1 MFKIIKR
8 IFDLLD
14 SNQKKKLLFAQ
25 LLLVF
30 AAIFE
35 LLGVISIAPLIQLI
49 SDEKILS
56 NESILVTKIYYF
68 FNFSSYSNFIQI
80 VSVIVLSIFVINFI
94 VALYTIYFI
103 SKFAQEV
110 GNYLKTKL
118 FKNYSLE
125 PWIFH
130 SQRETSSIVNKI
142 HHEANRV
149 SQSGI
154 LPLLTINAKM
164 LIGSAIIVFIFFYNP
179 EVSTICFLVFFLSYY
194 LIFKIIKKKI
204 DNDGLQLS
212 NTASEMYKKI
222 LETFGGIKETI
233 LHKKQ
238 KKFHDEFQNKAR
250 QYSKAAISIQFFQNS
265 PKFLLELLAFSIIIV
280 SILFISFTSL
290 ENNLKNSLPIMAVYT
305 FAGYKLLPIFQAVYH
320 GLLSIRSCG
329 AAINNI
335 HQEVVGKN
343 DLTFKDKKI
352 SENKNFELKDKIK
365 LDNVSFSYL
374 NSVKPAV
381 KNISLVIPAN
391 NLISIVGPSGAGKST
406 ILDIVLGLIEPQNGK
421 ILIDDMP
428 IKKNI
433 EPYQNNI
440 SYVGQNIF
448 LQNDTVKANIC
459 FGIDENKIDKN
470 KLLNAIEAS
479 YLEELIKDLPNGLD
493 SVVGERGIKISGGQ
507 RQRVAIARALYLDR
521 SIIILDEATSSLDGI
536 TQGGILEKLKL
547 FAKNFNKTIIMVT
560 HNINLTRDSNMI
572 YLINKGSVYKKGTYS
587 DLLKDEIFVKLLN
600 QK

>member
-250 QYSKAAISIQFFQNS
+250 QYSKAAISVQFFQNS

-352 SENKNFELKDKIK
+352 SENKNFELKDKIE

>member
-1 MFKIIKR
+1 
-8 IFDLLD
+8 
-14 SNQKKKLLFAQ
+14 
-25 LLLVF
+25 
-30 AAIFE
+30 
-35 LLGVISIAPLIQLI
+35 
-49 SDEKILS
+49 
-56 NESILVTKIYYF
+56 
-68 FNFSSYSNFIQI
+68 
-80 VSVIVLSIFVINFI
+80 
-94 VALYTIYFI
+94 
-103 SKFAQEV
+103 
-110 GNYLKTKL
+110 
-118 FKNYSLE
+118 
-125 PWIFH
+125 
-130 SQRETSSIVNKI
+130 
-142 HHEANRV
+142 
-149 SQSGI
+149 
-154 LPLLTINAKM
+154 
-164 LIGSAIIVFIFFYNP
+164 
-179 EVSTICFLVFFLSYY
+179 
-194 LIFKIIKKKI
+194 
-204 DNDGLQLS
+204 
-212 NTASEMYKKI
+212 
-222 LETFGGIKETI
+222 
-233 LHKKQ
+233 
-238 KKFHDEFQNKAR
+238 
-250 QYSKAAISIQFFQNS
+250 
-265 PKFLLELLAFSIIIV
+265 
-280 SILFISFTSL
+280 
-290 ENNLKNSLPIMAVYT
+290 MAVYT

-352 SENKNFELKDKIK
+352 SENKNFELKDKIE